1 MEDSKIIELYWSRSE
16 SAIAESSRKYGSYCR
31 YIAYNIL
38 HNNEDSEECVNDTYL
53 RAWNAMPPQ
62 RPNKLSAFLG
72 KITRNLSL
80 NRLEKQSAKKRGEG
94 QVPLALEELSECIPS
109 AASVEQAVDDI
120 LLTEALNGFLA
131 GLSEDKRKIFMRR
144 YWYLCSVKEIASDF
158 NMSESN
164 VKVTLFRL
172 RGELKQILEKEGIV
186 L

>member
-1 MEDSKIIELYWSRSE
+1 MDDSRIIELYWLRSE
-16 SAIAESSRKYGSYCR
+16 SAIAETANKYGSYCR

-38 HNNEDSEECVNDTYL
+38 RSHEDSEECVSDTYL

-80 NRLEKQSAKKRGEG
+80 NRLEKQNAKKRGEG
-94 QVPLALEELSECIPS
+94 QTDLVIEELSECVPS
-109 AASVEQAVDDI
+109 PVSIEKAVDDI
-120 LLTEALNGFLA
+120 LLTEILNGFLE
-131 GLSEDKRKIFMRR
+131 GLAEDKRKIFMRR
-144 YWYLCSVKEIASDF
+144 YWYLCSVKEIAADF